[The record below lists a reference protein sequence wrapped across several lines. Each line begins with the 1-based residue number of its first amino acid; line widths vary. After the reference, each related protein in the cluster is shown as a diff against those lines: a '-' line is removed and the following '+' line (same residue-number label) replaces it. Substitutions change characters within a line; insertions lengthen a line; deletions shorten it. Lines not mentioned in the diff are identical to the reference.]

1 MKWFEEVSGV
11 SGLVEVVG
19 DRVSTVRKSFERGNG
34 GEEAAWFFFSPL
46 GFLVAFLI

>member
-34 GEEAAWFFFSPL
+34 GEEAAMVFA
-46 GFLVAFLI
+46 LVVG